1 MEAVAV
7 VNEHWAHC
15 QSRPGQKQVLTDSIQ
30 CSLRCSRFPLTQLKF
45 LDLHSE
51 SSGSY
56 KKNSI
61 YTRKSHNKLS
71 RRPMVKS
78 KSHKECL
85 SPVDKAAQGL
95 SCYREKKNNMHFQ
108 PFVGTYRLGLPLH
121 TSSRARVG
129 EFPTFPSL
137 SFPICTNKTSV
148 KVFKVVQQ
156 IISSIWLRDSLCC
169 VRFL

>member
-71 RRPMVKS
+71 RHPMVKS

-95 SCYREKKNNMHFQ
+95 SCYREKKPTCIFNHLLG
-108 PFVGTYRLGLPLH
+108 PTGWVYRCTPLLEQGWVSFLPSQALV
-121 TSSRARVG
+121 SPYA
-129 EFPTFPSL
+129 PTRL
-137 SFPICTNKTSV
+137 
-148 KVFKVVQQ
+148 Q
-156 IISSIWLRDSLCC
+156 
-169 VRFL
+169 